1 LLLELLLSLFALLAG
16 VTGVISGGRAP
27 ELRQVQAGS
36 AIVAIAREAA
46 PARQAETQ
54 VREAAPRVAARIV
67 RVRVP
72 LAARPLIGF
81 VAKDER
87 RLE

>member
-1 LLLELLLSLFALLAG
+1 LLAG
-16 VTGVISGGRAP
+16 VTGVISGGRVP

-36 AIVAIAREAA
+36 AIVAIAVEASPARRQAEARAEVAA
-46 PARQAETQ
+46 PAVVTRIIR
-54 VREAAPRVAARIV
+54 VFAPR
-67 RVRVP
+67 
-72 LAARPLIGF
+72 AARPLIAF

>member
-1 LLLELLLSLFALLAG
+1 MELLLSLFALLAG
-16 VTGVISGGRAP
+16 FSGVISGGRVP

-36 AIVAIAREAA
+36 AIVAIAVEASPSRRQAEARAEVAA
-46 PARQAETQ
+46 PAVTT
-54 VREAAPRVAARIV
+54 RIV
-67 RVRVP
+67 RVF
-72 LAARPLIGF
+72 AAWAVRPLLAF

>member
-1 LLLELLLSLFALLAG
+1 LELLLSLFALLAG
-16 VTGVISGGRAP
+16 FSGVISGGRVP

-36 AIVAIAREAA
+36 AIVAIAYEASA
-46 PARQAETQ
+46 ATQAE
-54 VREAAPRVAARIV
+54 VRAEVSAPTATTRIV
-67 RVRVP
+67 RV
-72 LAARPLIGF
+72 LALRAVRPLIAF

>member
-1 LLLELLLSLFALLAG
+1 LELLLSLFALLAG
-16 VTGVISGGRAP
+16 VTGVISGGRVP

-36 AIVAIAREAA
+36 AIVAIAVEASPSRRQAEVRAKVAA
-46 PARQAETQ
+46 PAVMTRL
-54 VREAAPRVAARIV
+54 V
-67 RVRVP
+67 RVFVRRT
-72 LAARPLIGF
+72 ARPLISF